1 MKFLFITIVCVL
13 LNGMSFRLFREKTT
27 SEQIISF
34 FLNLQTVQ
42 QEKLYLHLDKPYYAA
57 GEQIW
62 FKGYLVTRLPML
74 RICRI
79 ILFMWNW

>member
-1 MKFLFITIVCVL
+1 MKYLFITIVCVL

-42 QEKLYLHLDKPYYAA
+42 QEKLYLHLDKPYYAG

-62 FKGYLVTRLPML
+62 FKGYLVNSSTHKPDMPDL
-74 RICRI
+74 
-79 ILFMWNW
+79 